1 MSRSRSGVRSPLE
14 RPWTR
19 RALMQ
24 DLALGEVTQSKL
36 AESYGCSEAAI
47 TLFKQRHLAEINLIR
62 DHAEDE
68 FAGILIAKKAGRLQ
82 AYQDMLERAEES
94 GDDKH
99 AAKVLRQVAE
109 ELGALPQR
117 VAISGQLDTQSRYVI
132 DGVDLE
138 QLR

>member
-1 MSRSRSGVRSPLE
+1 
-14 RPWTR
+14 
-19 RALMQ
+19 MQ
-24 DLALGEVTQSKL
+24 ELALGEVTQAKL

-47 TLFKQRHLAEINLIR
+47 SLFKSRHVAEINLIR
-62 DHAEDE
+62 DNAADE
-68 FAGILIAKKAGRLQ
+68 FAGILVAKKAGRLQ

-117 VAISGQLDTQSRYVI
+117 MQVSGQLDTQSRYVI
-132 DGVDLE
+132 DGVDME
-138 QLR
+138 ALR